1 MVSKKVTLV
10 NPQGFH
16 MRPASEFA
24 TAMGKYEASVKMK
37 VGDNEVDAKSLMH
50 IMAAVIKCGTEVEIV
65 CDGPDE
71 NDALNDAVERIESGL
86 GDL

>member
-16 MRPASEFA
+16 MRPASEYA
-24 TAMGKYEASVKMK
+24 GAMAKYQSSVKMM
-37 VGDNEVDAKSLMH
+37 VGDKEVDAKSLMH
-50 IMAAVIKCGTEVEIV
+50 IMAACIKCGNEVEII

-71 NDALNDAVERIESGL
+71 NEALADAVGRIESGL